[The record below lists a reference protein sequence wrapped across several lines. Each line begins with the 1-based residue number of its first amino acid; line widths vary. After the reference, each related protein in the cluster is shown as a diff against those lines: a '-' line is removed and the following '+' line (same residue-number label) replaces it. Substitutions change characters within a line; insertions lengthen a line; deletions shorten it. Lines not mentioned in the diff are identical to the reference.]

1 MFWDRKLSCSKTK
14 NCSIKIRRNI
24 RKGKIVRI
32 EAKFDKEHFVEVNFS
47 RWNFFR
53 SISPRAEQ
61 FSETKIRKKILWK
74 TGKNAGQNRPD
85 FGFAPR
91 KWRNSSK
98 GEIIECTECFLRVGF
113 AKFVKTGCAIFRWYI
128 CAVLEKTF
136 VVGTVVVC
144 CVFCCCL
151 CLIKRRIRYIRPLR
165 RKELLLRR
173 TGSLNTHVIM
183 QSLAQSTGGDASS
196 VSPETNQCHLRR
208 KCVDRWSSI
217 RSTWNSLPPRKTSF
231 LAI

>member
-1 MFWDRKLSCSKTK
+1 MLENKKLFDQNSKK
-14 NCSIKIRRNI
+14 HSKGENCSNRGEIRQGTFR
-24 RKGKIVRI
+24 RGELFEV
-32 EAKFDKEHFVEVNFS
+32 KFFSINFAS
-47 RWNFFR
+47 RRTIFR
-53 SISPRAEQ
+53 DQ
-61 FSETKIRKKILWK
+61 NQQKNLWK